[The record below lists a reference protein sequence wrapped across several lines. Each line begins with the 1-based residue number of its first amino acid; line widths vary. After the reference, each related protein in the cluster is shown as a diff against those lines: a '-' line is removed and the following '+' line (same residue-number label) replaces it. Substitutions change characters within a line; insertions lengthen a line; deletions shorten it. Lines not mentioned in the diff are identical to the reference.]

1 MSFDSENIDFK
12 KGNGLVPAIIQH
24 YVTGQV
30 LMLGYMNADAVKQ
43 TLKTGQVTFFSR
55 SKDRLWTKGETSGNY
70 LNLISIQK
78 DCDNDTLLILA
89 DPEGPTCHT
98 GKDSCFHEQEFQP
111 FAKSTDYSFLKELQ
125 DLLYRRKEELP
136 ENSYTSSMFRKGL
149 NRIAQKVGEE
159 GVETVIAAIADSDD
173 AFIYE
178 ASDLIFHLEL
188 LLTEK
193 GLRLD
198 DLVKELERR
207 HRK

>member
-1 MSFDSENIDFK
+1 MSFDPENIDFK

-24 YVTGQV
+24 YATGQV

-43 TLKTGQVTFFSR
+43 TVESGQVTFYSR
-55 SKDRLWTKGETSGNY
+55 SKKRLWTKGETSGNY
-70 LNLISIQK
+70 LNMVSLQK
-78 DCDNDTLLILA
+78 DCDNDTLLVLA
-89 DPEGPTCHT
+89 DPQGPTCHT
-98 GKDSCFHEQEFQP
+98 GETSCFHEQEFRP
-111 FAKSTDYSFLKELQ
+111 FVKAADYSFLKELQ
-125 DLLYRRKEELP
+125 DLLYQRKEELP
-136 ENSYTSSMFRKGL
+136 ENSYTSSMFKKGL

-159 GVETVIAAIADSDD
+159 GVETVIAALAESED

-178 ASDLIFHLEL
+178 ASDLIFHLQL

-198 DLVKELERR
+198 DLVRELERR